1 MSLSLHGR
9 IYRRRTQ
16 AAKFYKR
23 SLGEKRHIFQ
33 VMTTKLSFN
42 FRSAMAHRD
51 PKRANST
58 VAGRAAKSG
67 LLCCF
72 AGRSLIAAAGVKGRK
87 SYAML
92 IMSTLSP
99 LHTST

>member
-58 VAGRAAKSG
+58 I
-67 LLCCF
+67 
-72 AGRSLIAAAGVKGRK
+72 AGRSLIAAGGVKGRK
-87 SYAML
+87 SHAML
-92 IMSTLSP
+92 IMSTPSP
-99 LHTST
+99 LQHVDLSIRR